1 MRTLMMALML
11 SSCIPS
17 VWASVVH
24 LTDGRVVEGDIETQ
38 DSKSVKVNVD
48 GVPMTYYADEIKDI
62 DGKPLTVSPSV
73 PAAVSRPS
81 PSADLSAAPSD
92 KKALILKLMEVT
104 GARDRLVQSLDFM
117 KKSFPPSVAKV
128 MDKVIN
134 IDELLSKLIPVYDR
148 NLSGQELQ
156 GLINFYNSDL
166 GRKYI
171 LITPVIMKESMQA
184 GQDYFKSKLADLKK
198 AAAADT
204 ASTK

>member
-1 MRTLMMALML
+1 
-11 SSCIPS
+11 
-17 VWASVVH
+17 
-24 LTDGRVVEGDIETQ
+24 
-38 DSKSVKVNVD
+38 
-48 GVPMTYYADEIKDI
+48 
-62 DGKPLTVSPSV
+62 
-73 PAAVSRPS
+73 
-81 PSADLSAAPSD
+81 
-92 KKALILKLMEVT
+92 
-104 GARDRLVQSLDFM
+104 
-117 KKSFPPSVAKV
+117 